1 MIVARRGA
9 APPPEPSRW
18 AHGPPAR
25 AVRRVL
31 DRLVT
36 GPLVG
41 FVARPRVEG
50 LEHLASLAGPALICP
65 NHASHLDAPSVRYA
79 LPASVRDRTAIAA
92 AADYFFEGGIL
103 GPIVALATGA
113 FPFGRTEH
121 VRASLERIGR
131 YVDEGWN
138 VIVFPEGTRSITGR
152 PGEFKSGIGLLATQL
167 GVPILPVAIRGSH
180 RMWPKG
186 ARLPRRRG
194 RVEIQFGAPLQFSPD
209 VPIAEAT
216 AQIEA
221 AVLVMLSEDPQRVA
235 R

>member
-1 MIVARRGA
+1 M
-9 APPPEPSRW
+9 
-18 AHGPPAR
+18 GPQSSAR

-50 LEHLASLAGPALICP
+50 LEHLASLTGPGAHLP
-65 NHASHLDAPSVRYA
+65 QSHESPRRTLVRHA
-79 LPASVRDRTAIAA
+79 LPASIRDRTAIAA
-92 AADYFFEGGIL
+92 AADYFFEGGVL

-113 FPFGRTEH
+113 FPLGGTEH

-138 VIVFPEGTRSITGR
+138 VIVFPEGTRSMTGQ
-152 PGEFKSGIGLLATQL
+152 PGDFKSGIGLLATQL
-167 GVPILPVAIRGSH
+167 GVPILPVAIHGGH

-194 RVEIQFGAPLQFSPD
+194 RIVIRFGARSASRPTSRSR
-209 VPIAEAT
+209 EAT

-221 AVLVMLSEDPQRVA
+221 AVLGLLGEGPQRVA
-235 R
+235 K